1 MDWFLY
7 NIGLRRER
15 VKLCLSFI
23 FSSFELKNED
33 ISDFELHILIS
44 LTVKERQIQITDK
57 TRIIPSSL
65 ILNSIWF

>member
-1 MDWFLY
+1 MDSFLY
-7 NIGLRRER
+7 DIGLRRER

-33 ISDFELHILIS
+33 ISDFEGHILIS

>member
-1 MDWFLY
+1 MDSFLY
-7 NIGLRRER
+7 DISLRCER

-33 ISDFELHILIS
+33 ISDFEGHILIS

-57 TRIIPSSL
+57 TRIIPSFL

>member
-1 MDWFLY
+1 MDSFLY
-7 NIGLRRER
+7 DIGLRRER

-33 ISDFELHILIS
+33 ISDFEGHILIS

-65 ILNSIWF
+65 ILNSI